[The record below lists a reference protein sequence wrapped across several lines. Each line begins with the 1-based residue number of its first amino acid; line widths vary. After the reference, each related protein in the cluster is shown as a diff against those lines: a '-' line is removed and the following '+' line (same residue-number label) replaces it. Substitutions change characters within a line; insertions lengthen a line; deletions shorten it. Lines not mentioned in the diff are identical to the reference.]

1 MLCPQDAI
9 FLLNKWDM
17 IRKEKDKKEFLQIT
31 KERLHELWKEID
43 DTNSIPVTAV
53 SLYIFSERKL

>member
-1 MLCPQDAI
+1 
-9 FLLNKWDM
+9 M

-43 DTNSIPVTAV
+43 DTNIIPVAAV
-53 SLYIFSERKL
+53 SLYIFNERKL

>member
-1 MLCPQDAI
+1 MPCFCPQDAI

-17 IRKEKDKKEFLQIT
+17 IRKEKDQKECLQET

-43 DTNSIPVTAV
+43 DNNIIPVAAV
-53 SLYIFSERKL
+53 SLYFFQ